1 MVPSFPTSPSKT
13 EPNLESARNPSTL
26 RGLPLP
32 CAAMWDTAWQSIV
45 HWGGWGTVGMGFAWV
60 VTGCLL
66 IAGLVGCIIPI
77 LPGHLIILIAAIA
90 HRLMLGR
97 EDSGM
102 EWWTF
107 TILTILM
114 AISQAIEFYAGAA
127 GTKYFGGSKWGA
139 WGAVIGGLVGM
150 FFFPIGLLAGPL
162 IGAFAFETLFAKK
175 ELKPATVSGVG
186 SMVGTVAGMGV
197 KMAIGIVMIV
207 WFFVDCFWVG

>member
-1 MVPSFPTSPSKT
+1 M
-13 EPNLESARNPSTL
+13 
-26 RGLPLP
+26 
-32 CAAMWDTAWQSIV
+32 
-45 HWGGWGTVGMGFAWV
+45 AWV
-60 VTGCLL
+60 VTSCLL

-97 EDSGM
+97 EGSGM

-107 TILTILM
+107 AILTVLM
-114 AISQAIEFYAGAA
+114 TLSQAIEFAAGAA

-139 WGAVIGGLVGM
+139 WGALIGGLVGM
-150 FFFPIGLLAGPL
+150 FFFPVGLLAGPL
-162 IGAFAFETLFAKK
+162 IGAFAFEKLFAKQ
-175 ELKPATVSGVG
+175 ELKPAAVSGVG

-197 KMAIGIVMIV
+197 KMVIGGVMLV